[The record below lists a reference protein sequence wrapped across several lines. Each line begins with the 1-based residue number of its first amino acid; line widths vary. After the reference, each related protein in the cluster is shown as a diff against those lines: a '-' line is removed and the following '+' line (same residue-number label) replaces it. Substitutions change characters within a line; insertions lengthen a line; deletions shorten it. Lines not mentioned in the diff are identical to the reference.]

1 MLGKLFHRPFFT
13 AYHPDSY
20 YAFRAHPEFDE
31 LFTKFTANNKVN
43 NGGDITR
50 LWALIL
56 NCKQV
61 MANGVQGDFAE
72 LGVWRGNAAAVLA
85 KFAVTANRQLFL
97 FDTYEGF
104 AKTDLT
110 GIDSEK
116 DSDFNNTFIGLVKK
130 PWANTTG
137 TVCM

>member
-1 MLGKLFHRPFFT
+1 M
-13 AYHPDSY
+13 A
-20 YAFRAHPEFDE
+20 
-31 LFTKFTANNKVN
+31 V
-43 NGGDITR
+43 
-50 LWALIL
+50 IL
-56 NCKQV
+56 Q
-61 MANGVQGDFAE
+61 DYEHSFSI
-72 LGVWRGNAAAVLA
+72 
-85 KFAVTANRQLFL
+85 ANRQLFS

-116 DSDFNNTFIGLVKK
+116 DSDFNNTFIGLVKN

>member
-1 MLGKLFHRPFFT
+1 
-13 AYHPDSY
+13 
-20 YAFRAHPEFDE
+20 
-31 LFTKFTANNKVN
+31 
-43 NGGDITR
+43 
-50 LWALIL
+50 
-56 NCKQV
+56 
-61 MANGVQGDFAE
+61 MADGVQGDFAE
-72 LGVWRGNAAAVLA
+72 LGVWRGNAAAILA